1 LREQVQ
7 RRLRRAGL
15 EEAVLPQHWL
25 ALLAVSALVP
35 AMLEA
40 QAGTTPASS
49 RARVVLR
56 RPAPSSA
63 AGAGGNV
70 CLELESSP
78 TPLVHAPE
86 GLALLRLKKQLESAA
101 LTLEQRQQLERNQ
114 LQRIVQVQRG
124 VDSLMQV
131 VVRSARDEGERAG
144 EARPVTSG
152 AMTGGRRMLV
162 TIDSGYGPV
171 TVNLEAMMR
180 GVVPGADSAVSLM
193 VPQVERTLRALQPD
207 IDRFIRLLQPQV
219 AAFAGEA
226 EASLPGGAVA
236 PSGYMGLSLSGAQI
250 RIVTPE
256 GVMTSHCDYPLVET
270 VDVGSPAARAG
281 IAAGDTLVLFP
292 EGTSSDGR
300 RVLPFKT
307 SFFAAAGLPGVKV
320 QPVSLAYRGHRNMP
334 MNRRLLPSY
343 AWYGEMELIP
353 HLLGALSRGPI
364 EVTVVLHAP
373 LALDD
378 GRDRKQLARH
388 AEAEVRRG
396 LSLALHDPA
405 RIR

>member
-1 LREQVQ
+1 MKALRAPV
-7 RRLRRAGL
+7 LLGL
-15 EEAVLPQHWL
+15 L
-25 ALLAVSALVP
+25 
-35 AMLEA
+35 
-40 QAGTTPASS
+40 
-49 RARVVLR
+49 
-56 RPAPSSA
+56 
-63 AGAGGNV
+63 
-70 CLELESSP
+70 
-78 TPLVHAPE
+78 
-86 GLALLRLKKQLESAA
+86 AA
-101 LTLEQRQQLERNQ
+101 LTLPLMPLQQVFLWLRLDLARTFPMHYHRLVCRLLGVRCDVIGSTAADGPLLIVSNHVSWLDILVLSTVAPVSFVAKREVAGWPIFGTLAR
-114 LQRIVQVQRG
+114 LQRTVF
-124 VDSLMQV
+124 VDRARRQA
-131 VVRSARDEGERAG
+131 VRASHDEM
-144 EARPVTSG
+144 SG
-152 AMTGGRRMLV
+152 
-162 TIDSGYGPV
+162 
-171 TVNLEAMMR
+171 
-180 GVVPGADSAVSLM
+180 
-193 VPQVERTLRALQPD
+193 
-207 IDRFIRLLQPQV
+207 RL
-219 AAFAGEA
+219 
-226 EASLPGGAVA
+226 
-236 PSGYMGLSLSGAQI
+236 
-250 RIVTPE
+250 
-256 GVMTSHCDYPLVET
+256 
-270 VDVGSPAARAG
+270 
-281 IAAGDTLVLFP
+281 AAGDTLVLFP